1 MPACSE
7 EARRRMKRRKKTTT
21 PQYNVLRVTH
31 EQQHTGK
38 TKRKFGSPSSPAVA
52 VLCSVAPLSKT
63 RTRAQGADTPQ
74 ALRQMAAYTG
84 CATACC

>member
-1 MPACSE
+1 MKKNE
-7 EARRRMKRRKKTTT
+7 EEKKKQQPRNIMCYVSPMSNNTQEKQRGSLDLPH
-21 PQYNVLRVTH
+21 PQLL
-31 EQQHTGK
+31 
-38 TKRKFGSPSSPAVA
+38 
-52 VLCSVAPLSKT
+52 LCCVAPLSKT